1 VVSYGELFY
10 RLMKNVQEC
19 KPDFGAPSG
28 GDACCAPV
36 ESPEQELKGYLPKLN
51 EVIFDFLAEDT
62 DLN

>member
-1 VVSYGELFY
+1 
-10 RLMKNVQEC
+10 MKNVQEC